1 MLIYEVDNCIIIE
14 ENISSLKK
22 YILRYLGVKGD
33 GIYNLLSNVSDNKKV
48 YIYICVYVYIHTHGI
63 CLQNQT
69 G

>member
-22 YILRYLGVKGD
+22 YILQYLGVKGD